1 MRQREK
7 ARHAKGRIFMVKLMS
22 YTEQWDWSTLKAH
35 NMEWKDHT
43 YFSIEANL
51 LSLMNHK
58 ACQLISTNEGSLMK
72 Y

>member
-1 MRQREK
+1 
-7 ARHAKGRIFMVKLMS
+7 MVKLMS